1 MTSNFNPQ
9 FSKIGE
15 ILVNN
20 GKATESGINE
30 ALAQQKTT
38 NDKLG
43 LTLIEMGFIEEDDF
57 TNAYSQQLG
66 YRKADNFI
74 LLEADST
81 VAALIPEDFAR
92 ENRVLGVS
100 KNDTTIVVAM
110 EDPEDVVA
118 IDSIKRLTS
127 LNPDILVVGPTLLEK
142 SLDKVYGDIQKT
154 IEVAETIDSITVVS
168 GEEGSQ
174 ELVDLSPDKASD
186 EDAPIVKLVN
196 LIFIESI
203 KERATDIHIEPMEK
217 QVYIRIRV
225 DGVLQTIMTPP
236 VSSLSGLVT
245 RIKIL
250 SNLNIAEKRLPQDG
264 RFSIKSPGKDID
276 IRVSIL
282 PTVYGE
288 KVVMRLLDKT
298 GFDFN
303 LKSLGF
309 PQRNL
314 GTFKK
319 VINQPYGLV
328 VVSGPTG
335 SGKSTSLYAA
345 LKEIKSDRTNITTV
359 EDPVEYQLDGVNQV
373 QVFEDI
379 GLTFG
384 ATLRSILRQDPDVLL
399 IGEIRDEE
407 TADIAVKFALTGH
420 LVFSTVHANDA
431 PGTITRLLDIGIA
444 PFLVGSCL
452 NLVMAQR
459 LVRKICDKC
468 KEGYTPTNEELA
480 LVGLDSSKIN
490 GSLFHG
496 KGCADCRN
504 TGYKGRLAIFEMIPM
519 ARDLRKLVFDNSNED
534 EIRQSA
540 INNGMV
546 TLRDAGLERVLDG
559 TTSVEEI
566 LRSTVEELS
575 LIHI

>member
-1 MTSNFNPQ
+1 MTTDFNPQ

-15 ILVNN
+15 ILIHQ
-20 GKATESGINE
+20 GKISENQLNQ
-30 ALAQQKTT
+30 ALAEQKNTQG
-38 NDKLG
+38 KLG
-43 LTLIEMGFIEEDDF
+43 QTLIEMDAIREEVVTSAF
-57 TNAYSQQLG
+57 ALQMG
-66 YRKADNFI
+66 YKVADNFI
-74 LLEADST
+74 LLEADPNIASM
-81 VAALIPEDFAR
+81 IPEDFAR
-92 ENRVLGVS
+92 SNRVLAVN
-100 KNDTTIVVAM
+100 KNESSIVVAM
-110 EDPEDVVA
+110 EDPEDLITVDA
-118 IDSIKRLTS
+118 IKRLTN
-127 LNPDILVVGPTLLEK
+127 LDPDILVSGTTLMEK
-142 SLDKVYGDIQKT
+142 ALDKVYGEIQKT
-154 IEVAETIDSITVVS
+154 AEVSETIESITVIS
-168 GEEGSQ
+168 GDEGSQ
-174 ELVDLSPDKASD
+174 EKVDLSPEKASA

-196 LIFIESI
+196 LILIESI

-217 QVYIRIRV
+217 QIYIRIRI

-236 VSSLSGLVT
+236 ITSLSGLVT

-264 RFSIKSPGKDID
+264 RFSIKSPGKDLD
-276 IRVSIL
+276 VRVSIL
-282 PTVYGE
+282 PTIYGE
-288 KVVMRLLDKT
+288 KIVMRLLDKT
-298 GFDFN
+298 GFDIN

-309 PQRNL
+309 PQQNL
-314 GTFKK
+314 GIFKK
-319 VINQPYGLV
+319 IINQPYGLV

-359 EDPVEYQLDGVNQV
+359 EDPVEYQLDGINQV

-384 ATLRSILRQDPDVLL
+384 STLRSVLRQDPDILL
-399 IGEIRDEE
+399 IGEIRDGE

-459 LVRKICDKC
+459 LVRRICLNC
-468 KEGYTPTNEELA
+468 KESYTPSREELD
-480 LVGLDSSKIN
+480 LVGLDPGKVK
-490 GSLFHG
+490 GDLFQG

-519 ARDLRKLVFDNSNED
+519 ARELRKLVFDSANED
-534 EIRQSA
+534 DIRESA
-540 INNGMV
+540 LKNGMI
-546 TLRDAGLERVLDG
+546 TLREAGLSRVLEG
-559 TTSVEEI
+559 ITTVEEI
-566 LRSTVEELS
+566 VRSTVEDL
-575 LIHI
+575 

>member
-1 MTSNFNPQ
+1 MSSNYNPQ
-9 FSKIGE
+9 FAKLGE
-15 ILVNN
+15 ILVHN

-38 NDKLG
+38 NDKIG
-43 LTLIEMGFIEEDDF
+43 VTLIEMGFIEEDDF
-57 TNAYSQQLG
+57 TSAYAEQLG

-74 LLEADST
+74 LLEADSE
-81 VAALIPEDFAR
+81 VASLVPEDFAR
-92 ENRVLGVS
+92 ENRVLAVQKS
-100 KNDTTIVVAM
+100 DTTITVAM

-118 IDSIKRLTS
+118 VDSVKRLTN
-127 LNPDILVVGPTLLEK
+127 LNPDILVAGPELLEK
-142 SLDKVYGDIQKT
+142 ALDKVYGEIQKT
-154 IEVAETIDSITVVS
+154 AEVAETIDSITVVS
-168 GEEGSQ
+168 GDEGSQ
-174 ELVDLSPDKASD
+174 EEVDLSPDKASD
-186 EDAPIVKLVN
+186 ADAPIVKLVN
-196 LIFIESI
+196 LIFQESI

-217 QVYIRIRV
+217 QVYDRIRI

-236 VSSLSGLVT
+236 VTSLSGLVT

-264 RFSIKSPGKDID
+264 RFSVKSPGKDID

-288 KVVMRLLDKT
+288 KIVMRLLDKT

-303 LKSLGF
+303 LSSLGF
-309 PQRNL
+309 PKQNL

-319 VINQPYGLV
+319 VIKQPYGMV

-345 LKEIKSDRTNITTV
+345 LKEIKSERTNITTV
-359 EDPVEYQLDGVNQV
+359 EDPVQYQLDRVNQV

-384 ATLRSILRQDPDVLL
+384 STLRSILRQDPDVLL

-459 LVRKICDKC
+459 LVRRLCNNC
-468 KEGYTPTNEELA
+468 KEEYTPTKQELG
-480 LVGLDSSKIN
+480 LVGLDPSRVPN
-490 GSLFHG
+490 SLYKA
-496 KGCADCRN
+496 KGCAECRN

-519 ARDLRKLVFDNSNED
+519 ARDLRKLVFDNANED
-534 EIRQSA
+534 DIRQASLK
-540 INNGMV
+540 NGME
-546 TLRDAGLERVLDG
+546 TLREAGLARILDG
-559 TTSVEEI
+559 TTSIEEV
-566 LRSTVEELS
+566 LRSTVEEL
-575 LIHI
+575 

>member
-1 MTSNFNPQ
+1 MSTDFNPQ

-15 ILVNN
+15 ILIHQ
-20 GKATESGINE
+20 GKISENQLNQ
-30 ALAQQKTT
+30 ALAEQKNTQG
-38 NDKLG
+38 KLG
-43 LTLIEMGFIEEDDF
+43 QTLIEMDAIREEVVTSAF
-57 TNAYSQQLG
+57 ALQMG
-66 YRKADNFI
+66 YKVADNFI
-74 LLEADST
+74 LLEADPNIASM
-81 VAALIPEDFAR
+81 IPEDFAR
-92 ENRVLGVS
+92 SNRVLAVN
-100 KNDTTIVVAM
+100 KNESSIVVAM
-110 EDPEDVVA
+110 EDPEDLITVDA
-118 IDSIKRLTS
+118 IKRLTN
-127 LNPDILVVGPTLLEK
+127 LDPDILVSGTTLMEK
-142 SLDKVYGDIQKT
+142 ALDKVYGEIQKT
-154 IEVAETIDSITVVS
+154 AEVSETIESITVIS
-168 GEEGSQ
+168 GDEGSQ
-174 ELVDLSPDKASD
+174 EKVDLSPEKASA

-196 LIFIESI
+196 LILIESI

-217 QVYIRIRV
+217 QIYIRIRI

-236 VSSLSGLVT
+236 ITSLSGLVT

-264 RFSIKSPGKDID
+264 RFSIKSPGKDLD
-276 IRVSIL
+276 VRVSIL
-282 PTVYGE
+282 PTIYGE
-288 KVVMRLLDKT
+288 KIVMRLLDKT
-298 GFDFN
+298 GFDIN

-309 PQRNL
+309 PQQNL
-314 GTFKK
+314 GIFKK
-319 VINQPYGLV
+319 IINQPYGLV

-359 EDPVEYQLDGVNQV
+359 EDPVEYQLDGINQV

-384 ATLRSILRQDPDVLL
+384 STLRSVLRQDPDILL
-399 IGEIRDEE
+399 IGEIRDGE

-459 LVRKICDKC
+459 LVRRICLNC
-468 KEGYTPTNEELA
+468 KESYTPSREELD
-480 LVGLDSSKIN
+480 LVGLDPGKVK
-490 GSLFHG
+490 GDLFQG

-519 ARDLRKLVFDNSNED
+519 ARELRKLVFDSANED
-534 EIRQSA
+534 DIRESA
-540 INNGMV
+540 LKNGMI
-546 TLRDAGLERVLDG
+546 TLREAGLSRVLEG
-559 TTSVEEI
+559 ITTVEEI
-566 LRSTVEELS
+566 VRSTVEDL
-575 LIHI
+575 

>member
-1 MTSNFNPQ
+1 MSSNFNPQ
-9 FSKIGE
+9 FAKIGE
-15 ILVNN
+15 ILVQK

-38 NDKLG
+38 NDKIG
-43 LTLIEMGFIEEDDF
+43 VTLIEMGFIEEEDF
-57 TNAYSQQLG
+57 TSAFAEQLG

-74 LLEADST
+74 LLEADSE
-81 VAALIPEDFAR
+81 VASLISEDFAR
-92 ENRVLGVS
+92 ENRVLAVQKS
-100 KNDTTIVVAM
+100 ETTITVAM

-118 IDSIKRLTS
+118 VDSIKRLTN
-127 LNPDILVVGPTLLEK
+127 LTPDILVAGPELLEK
-142 SLDKVYGDIQKT
+142 ALDKVYGEIQKT
-154 IEVAETIDSITVVS
+154 TEVAETIESITVVS

-174 ELVDLSPDKASD
+174 EEVDLSPDKASD

-196 LIFIESI
+196 LIFQESI

-217 QVYIRIRV
+217 QVYIRIRI

-236 VSSLSGLVT
+236 ATSLSGLVT

-264 RFSIKSPGKDID
+264 RFSVKSPGKDID

-303 LKSLGF
+303 LTSLGF
-309 PQRNL
+309 PKHNL

-319 VINQPYGLV
+319 VIKQPYGMV

-345 LKEIKSDRTNITTV
+345 LKEIKSERTNITTV

-384 ATLRSILRQDPDVLL
+384 STLRSILRQDPDVLL
-399 IGEIRDEE
+399 IGEIRDGE

-452 NLVMAQR
+452 NLVTAQR
-459 LVRKICDKC
+459 LVRRLCNKC
-468 KEGYTPTNEELA
+468 REEYTPSNEELG
-480 LVGLDSSKIN
+480 LVGLDPSRVPKT
-490 GSLFHG
+490 LFKA
-496 KGCADCRN
+496 KGCAECRN

-519 ARDLRKLVFDNSNED
+519 ARDLRKLVFDNANED
-534 EIRQSA
+534 DIRQASLK
-540 INNGMV
+540 NGMQ
-546 TLRDAGLERVLDG
+546 TLREAGNARILDG
-559 TTSVEEI
+559 TTSIEEV
-566 LRSTVEELS
+566 LRSTVEDL
-575 LIHI
+575 

>member
-1 MTSNFNPQ
+1 MNSNFNPQ
-9 FSKIGE
+9 FSKLGE
-15 ILVNN
+15 ILINN
-20 GKATESGINE
+20 GKATESNINE
-30 ALAQQKTT
+30 ALVQQKTT

-43 LTLIEMGFIEEDDF
+43 LTLMEMGFIDEDDF

-74 LLEADST
+74 LLEADSS

-92 ENRVLGVS
+92 ENRVLGIS
-100 KNDTTIVVAM
+100 KNETTIVIAM

-118 IDSIKRLTS
+118 IDSIKRLTNLS
-127 LNPDILVVGPTLLEK
+127 PDILVSGPTLLEK
-142 SLDKVYGDIQKT
+142 SLDKVYGEIQKT
-154 IEVAETIDSITVVS
+154 AEVAETIDSITVVS
-168 GEEGSQ
+168 GEEGS
-174 ELVDLSPDKASD
+174 EEVVDLSPDKASD

-196 LIFIESI
+196 LIFMESI

-217 QVYIRIRV
+217 QVYVRIRI

-459 LVRKICDKC
+459 LVRKICNKC
-468 KEGYTPTNEELA
+468 KEEYTPTDEELS
-480 LVGLDSSKIN
+480 LVGLDKSKID
-490 GSLFHG
+490 GPIFRG

-519 ARDLRKLVFDNSNED
+519 ARDLRKLVFDNANED

-540 INNGMV
+540 LSNGMT
-546 TLRDAGLERVLDG
+546 TLRDAGLKRVLDG
-559 TTSVEEI
+559 TTSIEEI
-566 LRSTVEELS
+566 LRSTVEDL
-575 LIHI
+575 

>member
-1 MTSNFNPQ
+1 MSANFNPQ
-9 FSKIGE
+9 FSKLGE

-20 GKATESGINE
+20 GKATESGVNE

-38 NDKLG
+38 SDKLG
-43 LTLIEMGFIEEDDF
+43 VTLIEMGLIEEDDF
-57 TNAYSQQLG
+57 TTAYSQQLG

-74 LLEADST
+74 LLEANSS

-92 ENRVLGVS
+92 ENRVLGIS
-100 KNDTTIVVAM
+100 KNETTIVVAM
-110 EDPEDVVA
+110 EDPEDVVT
-118 IDSIKRLTS
+118 IDSIKRLTN
-127 LNPDILVVGPTLLEK
+127 LNPDILVSGPSLLEK

-154 IEVAETIDSITVVS
+154 AEVAETIDSITVVS

-186 EDAPIVKLVN
+186 ADAPIVRLVN

-217 QVYIRIRV
+217 QIYVRIRV
-225 DGVLQTIMTPP
+225 DGVLQIIMTPP
-236 VSSLSGLVT
+236 VSSLGGLVT

-282 PTVYGE
+282 PTIYGE

-303 LKSLGF
+303 LTSLGF
-309 PQRNL
+309 PKRNL

-345 LKEIKSDRTNITTV
+345 LKEIKSERTNITTV
-359 EDPVEYQLDGVNQV
+359 EDPVEYQLDGVNQI

-384 ATLRSILRQDPDVLL
+384 SSLRSILRQDPDVLL
-399 IGEIRDEE
+399 IGEIRDAE

-459 LVRKICDKC
+459 LVRKICEKC
-468 KEGYTPTNEELA
+468 KEEYIPTKEELA
-480 LVGLDSSKIN
+480 LVGLDSSKVT
-490 GSLFHG
+490 GPLYHG
-496 KGCADCRN
+496 KGCTECRN

-519 ARDLRKLVFDNSNED
+519 AKDLRKLVYNNANED
-534 EIRQSA
+534 EIRESA
-540 INNGMV
+540 VNNGMIN
-546 TLRDAGLERVLDG
+546 LRDAGLERVFDG
-559 TTSVEEI
+559 TTSIEEI
-566 LRSTVEELS
+566 LRSTVEDL
-575 LIHI
+575 

>member
-43 LTLIEMGFIEEDDF
+43 VTLIEMGFIEEDDF

-74 LLEADST
+74 LLEADSS

-154 IEVAETIDSITVVS
+154 AEVAETIDSITVVS

-174 ELVDLSPDKASD
+174 EIVDLSPDKASD
-186 EDAPIVKLVN
+186 EDAPIVKLFN

-217 QVYIRIRV
+217 QVYVRIRV

-468 KEGYTPTNEELA
+468 KEEYTPTNEELA

-490 GSLFHG
+490 GPLYHG

-504 TGYKGRLAIFEMIPM
+504 TGYRGRLAIFEMIPM
-519 ARDLRKLVFDNSNED
+519 ARDLRKLVFDNANED

-540 INNGMV
+540 LNNGMI

-566 LRSTVEELS
+566 LRSTVEEL
-575 LIHI
+575 

>member
-1 MTSNFNPQ
+1 MSSNFNPQ
-9 FSKIGE
+9 FSKLGE
-15 ILVNN
+15 ILIYN
-20 GKATESGINE
+20 GKATESGVNE
-30 ALAQQKTT
+30 ALAEQKVT
-38 NDKLG
+38 NEKIG
-43 LTLIEMGFIEEDDF
+43 VTLIDMGFIEEDDF
-57 TNAYSQQLG
+57 TSAYAEQLG

-74 LLEADST
+74 LLEADSE
-81 VAALIPEDFAR
+81 VASLIPEDFAR
-92 ENRVLGVS
+92 ENKVLAVQKS
-100 KNDTTIVVAM
+100 DTTITVAM

-118 IDSIKRLTS
+118 VDSVKRFTK
-127 LNPDILVVGPTLLEK
+127 LNPDILVAGPSLLEK
-142 SLDKVYGDIQKT
+142 AMDKVYGEIQKT
-154 IEVAETIDSITVVS
+154 AEVAETIDSITVVS
-168 GEEGSQ
+168 GDEGSQ
-174 ELVDLSPDKASD
+174 EEVDLSPDKASD

-196 LIFIESI
+196 LIFMESI

-217 QVYIRIRV
+217 QVYIRIRI

-236 VSSLSGLVT
+236 VASLSGLVT

-264 RFSIKSPGKDID
+264 RFSIKAPGKDID

-303 LKSLGF
+303 LTSLGF
-309 PQRNL
+309 PKQNL

-319 VINQPYGLV
+319 VIKQPYGMV

-345 LKEIKSDRTNITTV
+345 LKEIKSERTNITTV

-384 ATLRSILRQDPDVLL
+384 STLRSILRQDPDVLL
-399 IGEIRDEE
+399 IGEIRDGE

-459 LVRKICDKC
+459 LVRRICKNC
-468 KEGYTPTNEELA
+468 KNEYTPTNEELA
-480 LVGLDSSKIN
+480 LVGLDP
-490 GSLFHG
+490 G
-496 KGCADCRN
+496 KVTGPLYKGGGCAECRN

-519 ARDLRKLVFDNSNED
+519 ARDLRKLVFDNANED
-534 EIRQSA
+534 EIRQASL
-540 INNGMV
+540 NNGMT
-546 TLRDAGLERVLDG
+546 TLREAGLARVLDG
-559 TTSVEEI
+559 TTSIEEV
-566 LRSTVEELS
+566 LRSTVEDL
-575 LIHI
+575 

>member
-1 MTSNFNPQ
+1 MSSNFNPQ

-15 ILVNN
+15 ILINN

-38 NDKLG
+38 NDKIG
-43 LTLIEMGFIEEDDF
+43 VTLVDMGFIEEDDF
-57 TNAYSQQLG
+57 TTAYSQQLG
-66 YRKADNFI
+66 YKKADNFI
-74 LLEADST
+74 LLEADSK

-92 ENRVLGVS
+92 ENRVLGIS
-100 KNDTTIVVAM
+100 SNDTTIVVAM
-110 EDPEDVVA
+110 EDPEDVVS
-118 IDSIKRLTS
+118 IDSIKRLTN
-127 LNPDILVVGPTLLEK
+127 LNPDILVSGPELLEK
-142 SLDKVYGDIQKT
+142 ALDKVYGDIQKT
-154 IEVAETIDSITVVS
+154 AEVEETIDNITIVS
-168 GEEGSQ
+168 GEEGAQ
-174 ELVDLSPDKASD
+174 EEVDLSPDKASE

-196 LIFIESI
+196 LIFQESI
-203 KERATDIHIEPMEK
+203 KERATDIHIEPMEQ
-217 QVYIRIRV
+217 QVYIRIRI

-236 VSSLSGLVT
+236 IASLSGLVT

-264 RFSIKSPGKDID
+264 RFSVKSPGKDID

-303 LKSLGF
+303 LTSLGF
-309 PQRNL
+309 PKQNL
-314 GTFKK
+314 STFKK
-319 VINQPYGLV
+319 VINQPYGMV

-345 LKEIKSDRTNITTV
+345 LKEIKSERTNITTV

-384 ATLRSILRQDPDVLL
+384 STLRSILRQDPDVLL
-399 IGEIRDEE
+399 IGEIRDSE

-431 PGTITRLLDIGIA
+431 PGTVTRLLDIGIA

-459 LVRKICDKC
+459 LVRRICSNC
-468 KEGYTPTNEELA
+468 KEEYEALAEELA
-480 LVGLDSSKIN
+480 MVGLDKSKIK
-490 GSLFHG
+490 GPLYKG
-496 KGCADCRN
+496 KGCAECRN
-504 TGYKGRLAIFEMIPM
+504 TGYKGRLAIFEMVPM
-519 ARDLRKLVFDNSNED
+519 ARDLRKLIYDNANED
-534 EIRQSA
+534 EIRQTA
-540 INNGMV
+540 LGNGMT
-546 TLRDAGLERVLDG
+546 TLREAGLSRVLDG
-559 TTSVEEI
+559 TTTVEEV
-566 LRSTVEELS
+566 LRSTVQDL
-575 LIHI
+575 

>member
-1 MTSNFNPQ
+1 MKNFNPQ
-9 FSKIGE
+9 FAKLGE
-15 ILVNN
+15 ILINN

-30 ALAQQKTT
+30 ALVQQKTT
-38 NDKLG
+38 NEKLG
-43 LTLIEMGFIEEDDF
+43 ITLIEMGFIEEDDF
-57 TNAYSQQLG
+57 TTAYGQQLG
-66 YRKADNFI
+66 FKKADNFI
-74 LLEADST
+74 LLEADSS

-92 ENRVLGVS
+92 ENRVLGIS
-100 KNDTTIVVAM
+100 KNETTIVVAM
-110 EDPEDVVA
+110 EDPEDVVSV
-118 IDSIKRLTS
+118 DSVKRLTN
-127 LNPDILVVGPTLLEK
+127 LTPEILVSGPDLLQK
-142 SLDKVYGDIQKT
+142 ALDKVYGEIQKT
-154 IEVAETIDSITVVS
+154 AEVAETIDNITVVS
-168 GEEGSQ
+168 GDEGSQ
-174 ELVDLSPDKASD
+174 EEVDLSPEKASD

-196 LIFIESI
+196 LIFQESI
-203 KERATDIHIEPMEK
+203 KERATDIHIEPMEEK
-217 QVYIRIRV
+217 VYIRIRI
-225 DGVLQTIMTPP
+225 DGVLQAIMTPP
-236 VSSLSGLVT
+236 IASLSGLVT

-264 RFSIKSPGKDID
+264 RFSVKSPGKDID

-303 LKSLGF
+303 LASLGF
-309 PQRNL
+309 PKQNL

-319 VINQPYGLV
+319 VINQPYGMV

-345 LKEIKSDRTNITTV
+345 LKEIKSERTNITTV

-384 ATLRSILRQDPDVLL
+384 STLRSILRQDPDVLL
-399 IGEIRDEE
+399 IGEIRDGE

-459 LVRKICDKC
+459 LVRRLCNNC
-468 KEGYTPTNEELA
+468 KEEYKPSKEELG
-480 LVGLDSSKIN
+480 LVGLDPSRIPKT
-490 GSLFHG
+490 LYKA
-496 KGCADCRN
+496 KGCPECRN

-519 ARDLRKLVFDNSNED
+519 ARELRKLVFDNANED
-534 EIRQSA
+534 EIRQASLK
-540 INNGMV
+540 NGME
-546 TLRDAGLERVLDG
+546 TLREAGIARILDG
-559 TTSVEEI
+559 TTSIDEV
-566 LRSTVEELS
+566 LRSTVEDL
-575 LIHI
+575 

>member
-1 MTSNFNPQ
+1 MNADFNPQ
-9 FSKIGE
+9 FAKLGE

-30 ALAQQKTT
+30 ALVQQKTT
-38 NDKLG
+38 NEKIG
-43 LTLIEMGFIEEDDF
+43 TTLIEMGLLEEDDF
-57 TNAYSQQLG
+57 TTAYGQQLG
-66 YRKADNFI
+66 YKKADNFI
-74 LLEADST
+74 LLEADSE

-100 KNDTTIVVAM
+100 SNDTTIVVAM

-127 LNPDILVVGPTLLEK
+127 LNPDILVAGPSLLENA
-142 SLDKVYGDIQKT
+142 LDKVYGEIQKT
-154 IEVAETIDSITVVS
+154 AEVEQTIDSITVVS
-168 GEEGSQ
+168 GDEGSQ
-174 ELVDLSPDKASD
+174 EEVDLSPDKASE

-196 LIFIESI
+196 LIFQESI
-203 KERATDIHIEPMEK
+203 KERATDIHIEPMEN
-217 QVYIRIRV
+217 QVYIRIRI
-225 DGVLQTIMTPP
+225 DGVLQTIMPP
-236 VSSLSGLVT
+236 PIASLSGLVT

-264 RFSIKSPGKDID
+264 RFSVKAPGKDID

-303 LKSLGF
+303 LTSLGF
-309 PQRNL
+309 PKRNL
-314 GTFKK
+314 NTFKK
-319 VINQPYGLV
+319 VINQPYGMV

-345 LKEIKSDRTNITTV
+345 LKEIKSEKTNITTV

-384 ATLRSILRQDPDVLL
+384 STLRSILRQDPDVLL
-399 IGEIRDEE
+399 IGEIRDGE

-459 LVRKICDKC
+459 LVRRLCNNC
-468 KEGYTPTNEELA
+468 KEEYVPSKQELG
-480 LVGLDSSKIN
+480 LVGLDPSRVPKA
-490 GSLFHG
+490 LYKA
-496 KGCADCRN
+496 KGCAECRN

-519 ARDLRKLVFDNSNED
+519 ARELRKLVFDNANED
-534 EIRQSA
+534 EIRQA
-540 INNGMV
+540 ALDNEMV
-546 TLRDAGLERVLDG
+546 TLREAGLERVLDG
-559 TTSVEEI
+559 TTSIEEV
-566 LRSTVEELS
+566 LRSTVEDL
-575 LIHI
+575 